1 MSIDISAVYKSTIEH
16 FKQAQKNIAIEKRMF
31 ENSAD
36 AISDVIPGFEADK
49 LEFGSYDKENYAVL
63 FVDMRRSTQRA
74 QQVGP
79 EKTFLTMHVF
89 LTALL
94 EVVKHYHGKVIDIM
108 GDGLMVF
115 WGGQAAR
122 DENNMVKTL
131 AVQNAGLCGRDMLT
145 VRENVINRIV
155 QEENLGPAI
164 SIGVGVTFDSVIV
177 TKIGIADSYDVK
189 AFGDCINIASHYAN
203 EVENKVK
210 VSKKVKNEWPSSK
223 GGGIRF
229 TAAGNGDAYY
239 LESSH

>member
-1 MSIDISAVYKSTIEH
+1 MSVDTSAIYKSTLEH
-16 FKQAQKNIAIEKRMF
+16 FNQARKNITIEKIMF
-31 ENSAD
+31 EHSAE

-115 WGGQAAR
+115 WGGKAAR
-122 DENNMVKTL
+122 EEDNMVKSL

-145 VRENVINRIV
+145 VRETVINRII
-155 QEENLGPAI
+155 QEENLGPNI

-189 AFGDCINIASHYAN
+189 AFGDCINVASHYAN
-203 EVENKVK
+203 ETENKVK

-229 TAAGNGDAYY
+229 TSAGNGEAYY
-239 LESSH
+239 LESNH

>member
-1 MSIDISAVYKSTIEH
+1 MAIDVSTVYKSTMKH
-16 FKQAQKNIAIEKRMF
+16 FKLAQKNIQFEKRMF
-31 ENSAD
+31 EHSAD

-94 EVVKHYHGKVIDIM
+94 EVVRHYHGKVIDIM

-122 DENNMVKTL
+122 EEYNMVKTL

-145 VRENVINRIV
+145 VRETVINRII
-155 QEENLGPAI
+155 QEENLGPVI
-164 SIGVGVTFDSVIV
+164 NIGVGVTFDSVIV

-189 AFGDCINIASHYAN
+189 AFGDCINVASHYAN

-229 TAAGNGDAYY
+229 TAVTNGDGYY
-239 LESSH
+239 LESGQ

>member
-1 MSIDISAVYKSTIEH
+1 MAINLDEIYKNTYEH
-16 FKQAQKNIAIEKRMF
+16 YQQAKSNVIAKKMF
-31 ENSAD
+31 LEHRAA

-63 FVDMRRSTQRA
+63 FVDMRRSTARA
-74 QQVGP
+74 QQVGA

-115 WGGQAAR
+115 WGGYAAR
-122 DENNMVKTL
+122 EEDNMVKSI
-131 AVQNAGLCGRDMLT
+131 AVQSAGLCGRDMLK
-145 VRENVINRIV
+145 VRDTVINRIIRD
-155 QEENLGPAI
+155 EELGPDI

-203 EVENKVK
+203 ETENRVK

-223 GGGIRF
+223 GGGIHF
-229 TAAGNGDAYY
+229 TSAGNEDAYY